1 MKVYFIGA
9 GPGDVELLT
18 IKGHRRLHSCPFVLY
33 AGSLVN
39 KELLKGLPKSTR
51 IVDTASLNLDE
62 QTALYVE
69 ARDKRMDVAR
79 LQSGDLSIY
88 GAIAEQM
95 RKLDELGIEYEIIP
109 GVSSVAA
116 SAAALKRELTLPD
129 ISQTV
134 ILSRISGKTEVPAG
148 EDLALLA
155 SHKCTICLF
164 LSIHKINEVV
174 KKLLPYYGPDAPAA
188 VVYKA
193 SWPDEKIIRGTLA
206 TIAGLVKKAKI
217 TLTALILVGEALAPG
232 DFKDSQLYSKKFS
245 HRFRKKNA

>member
-9 GPGDVELLT
+9 GPGDADLIT
-18 IKGHRRLHSCPFVLY
+18 IKGHRRLHACPYVLY

-39 KELLKGLPKSTR
+39 KELLRGLPKSTR
-51 IVDTASLNLDE
+51 IIDTSSLNLEE
-62 QTALYVE
+62 QTTIYQE
-69 ARDKRMDVAR
+69 ARGKRKDVAR

-88 GAIAEQM
+88 GAIGEQM
-95 RKLDELGIEYEIIP
+95 RKLDEMGIEYEVIP
-109 GVSSVAA
+109 GVSSMAA

-134 ILSRISGKTEVPAG
+134 ILSRISGRTEVPAG

-155 SHKCTICLF
+155 SHKCMLCLF

-174 KKLLPYYGPDAPAA
+174 KKLLVHYKPETPAA

-206 TIAGLVKKAKI
+206 TIAKLVKKEKI
-217 TLTALILVGEALAPG
+217 KLTALILVGEALNPG

-245 HRFRKKNA
+245 HRFRKKSA